1 MDLSPPA
8 ELFRQAVSTMAETP
22 GAIQQRINRAYLS
35 ALSQVAAEDV
45 TEELRPRVEA
55 LTQRL
60 GATPM
65 TRTMLTDD
73 EGAAV
78 AKEVVAL
85 AFELCRHDWSAAAPA

>member
-1 MDLSPPA
+1 MDLSTPA
-8 ELFRQAVSTMAETP
+8 EQFRLAVSTMAEMP
-22 GAIQQRINRAYLS
+22 GAVQQRINRAYLS
-35 ALSQVAAEDV
+35 ALSQVDI
-45 TEELRPRVEA
+45 TEVAVEFRPRVEA
-55 LTQRL
+55 IITRL

-85 AFELCRHDWSAAAPA
+85 AFELCRHDWTAAGG

>member
-1 MDLSPPA
+1 MDLTPPA
-8 ELFRQAVSTMAETP
+8 ELFRAAISTMAESP

-35 ALSQVAAEDV
+35 SLTHVVPADV
-45 TEELRPRVEA
+45 PPELRPRVEA
-55 LTQRL
+55 LLNRL

-78 AKEVVAL
+78 GKEIVAL
-85 AFELCRHDWSAAAPA
+85 AFDLCRHDWTAG

>member
-1 MDLSPPA
+1 MDLSPEA
-8 ELFRQAVSTMAETP
+8 ELFTQAVSIMAQQP

-35 ALSQVAAEDV
+35 ALSQVV
-45 TEELRPRVEA
+45 TEGAAITELTPRVEA
-55 LTQRL
+55 VISRL

-78 AKEVVAL
+78 AKEIVAL
-85 AFELCRHDWSAAAPA
+85 AFELCHQDWAAPS

>member
-1 MDLSPPA
+1 MDLSPEA
-8 ELFRQAVSTMAETP
+8 ELFRLAVSTMAETP
-22 GAIQQRINRAYLS
+22 GAVQQRINRAYLS
-35 ALSQVAAEDV
+35 SLSKVAIDEVAS
-45 TEELRPRVEA
+45 ELRPRVEA
-55 LTQRL
+55 LVARL

-85 AFELCRHDWSAAAPA
+85 AFELCRHDWTAAT

>member
-1 MDLSPPA
+1 MELSSQA
-8 ELFRQAVSTMAETP
+8 ELFTAAVSIMAETP

-35 ALSQVAAEDV
+35 QLSKVDAGDVPDDVRARVAA
-45 TEELRPRVEA
+45 LLA
-55 LTQRL
+55 RL

-73 EGAAV
+73 EAAAV

-85 AFELCRHDWSAAAPA
+85 TFELCHHDWTTAT

>member
-1 MDLSPPA
+1 MELSSQA
-8 ELFRQAVSTMAETP
+8 ELFTAAVSIMAETP

-35 ALSQVAAEDV
+35 TLSNVDADQVAESV
-45 TEELRPRVEA
+45 RPRVAA
-55 LTQRL
+55 LLARL

-73 EGAAV
+73 EAAAV

-85 AFELCRHDWSAAAPA
+85 TFEMCRHDWAGSA

>member
-1 MDLSPPA
+1 MELSSQA
-8 ELFRQAVSTMAETP
+8 ELFTAAVSMMAETP
-22 GAIQQRINRAYLS
+22 GAVQQRINRAYLT
-35 ALSQVAAEDV
+35 ALSKVEPDQV
-45 TEELRPRVEA
+45 TEELRPRVQA
-55 LTQRL
+55 LVTRL

-85 AFELCRHDWSAAAPA
+85 AFALCRHDWAS